1 MALKVAAFVVPLGI
15 DTFAVAVVLGLRGVS
30 PLRPALVFACFET
43 AMPLLG
49 IGVGNYVARRWEHV
63 AVYAGA
69 AILVAIGLH
78 VIRETLRDDGAADR
92 MSLASARGII
102 LAGLGVS
109 TDEIAMGFP
118 LGALDL
124 PVGPVLLALGVQTF
138 LATTVGILIGG
149 RISSIAGR
157 RASRTAGVAAGIAFV
172 LLGCYVAVT

>member
-1 MALKVAAFVVPLGI
+1 M
-15 DTFAVAVVLGLRGVS
+15 
-30 PLRPALVFACFET
+30 
-43 AMPLLG
+43 
-49 IGVGNYVARRWEHV
+49 
-63 AVYAGA
+63 
-69 AILVAIGLH
+69 
-78 VIRETLRDDGAADR
+78 
-92 MSLASARGII
+92 
-102 LAGLGVS
+102 AGLGVS